1 MREELR
7 SILAGFG
14 TCSLCH
20 LYRLYHL
27 YRMYPLYLMEK
38 RMMHV
43 ALVDCQKLQVR

>member
-7 SILAGFG
+7 TILATFA

-38 RMMHV
+38 RMMRV
-43 ALVDCQKLQVR
+43 AAVNCQKPQVC